1 MRHEHMGHRIQRDVG
16 LAVAQ
21 LEMRQMCSLA
31 IGASVPPRDVLSRQE
46 AVTAVECDER
56 QS

>member
-1 MRHEHMGHRIQRDVG
+1 MGHRIQRDVG